1 MTKFTKTTEID
12 ISAMQDIIEEETPK
26 KSKLSF
32 VLPIIISIVLA
43 FFVWIYVTENSD
55 DVKTKDFVGVNFVE
69 ENITLDIVVEGTN
82 SALADINED
91 SFEIK
96 KDGNSYE
103 VTIKSTASDKAKSAS
118 VISFSESQ

>member
-26 KSKLSF
+26 RSKLSL

-43 FFVWIYVTENSD
+43 FFIWIYVTENSD
-55 DVKTKDFVGVNFVE
+55 DVKTKEFSSVNFVDQ
-69 ENITLDIVVEGTN
+69 NVTLDIVVEGTY

-96 KDGNSYE
+96 KDGDSYA
-103 VTIKSTASDKAKSAS
+103 VTIKSTASEKAKSAS
-118 VISFSESQ
+118 IISSNVSE